1 MVDRWRSIDGYM
13 APQKT
18 ITIREAAA
26 EQHLIAMLLPVI
38 ESDPTACGTEVIA
51 GGVLFAVEYDGKD
64 VGAFLL
70 RQDGA
75 EVVIGAAAGKLPG
88 ISLLDVILP
97 HIEATCGASWVR
109 SHSARRGM
117 AKQLAKHGY
126 GVAEIVY
133 RKGLNNG
140 R

>member
-1 MVDRWRSIDGYM
+1 MD
-13 APQKT
+13 AEKAL
-18 ITIREAAA
+18 TIRQAKADH
-26 EQHLIAMLLPVI
+26 HLVAMLLPVI

-51 GGVLFAVEYDGKD
+51 GGLLFAVEHDGQD
-64 VGAFLL
+64 VAAFLL

-75 EVVIGAAAGKLPG
+75 EVVIVAAAGKLPG

-97 HIEATCGASWVR
+97 HIEATCGARWVR
-109 SHSARRGM
+109 IHSARRGM

-126 GVAEIVY
+126 GVAEVVY
-133 RKGLNNG
+133 RKGLNNE